1 MSMNA
6 DFQDAHARH
15 WEDAEH
21 LFRTQR
27 WANADHLYGVA
38 AECGLKALMLVF
50 GMPFDQEKNRPRKS
64 EDRAHANGLWTRYEA
79 YICGFQGGGYDL
91 QAENPFSDWD
101 ISDRYAHRAQFDAQH
116 TAVHRAGAEQVSC
129 LVRQAQIQGLLP

>member
-21 LFRTQR
+21 LFQAQR

-50 GMPFDQEKNRPRKS
+50 GMPFDQEKKRPKNG
-64 EDRAHANGLWTRYEA
+64 EDRVHANGLWTRYEA
-79 YICGFQGGGYDL
+79 YREGSQGGRYGL
-91 QAENPFSDWD
+91 PGENPFSDWD
-101 ISDRYAHRAQFDAQH
+101 ISDRYVHRAQFDVQH
-116 TAVHRAGAEQVSC
+116 TAVHRAGADQVSC
-129 LVRQAQIQGLLP
+129 LVKQVQNEGLLP

>member
-21 LFRTQR
+21 LFRAQR

-38 AECGLKALMLVF
+38 SECGLKALMLVF
-50 GMPFDQEKNRPRKS
+50 GMPFDQEKDRPTKR
-64 EDRAHANGLWTRYEA
+64 EDRVHVNDLWGRYEA
-79 YICGFQGGGYDL
+79 YRQGFQSVRYELVG
-91 QAENPFSDWD
+91 ENPFSDWD
-101 ISDRYAHRAQFDAQH
+101 ISGRYAHRTQFDAQR
-116 TAVHRAGAEQVSC
+116 TAEHRAGVDRVSC
-129 LVRQAQIQGLLP
+129 LVRQAQNEGLLP